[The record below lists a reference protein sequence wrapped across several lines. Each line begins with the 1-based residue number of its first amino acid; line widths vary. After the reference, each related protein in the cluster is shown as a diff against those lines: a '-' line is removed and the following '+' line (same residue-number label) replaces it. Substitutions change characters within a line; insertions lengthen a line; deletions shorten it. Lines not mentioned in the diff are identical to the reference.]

1 MKRLDIE
8 PSYRVVL
15 PTAERLAIIL
25 VGVGG
30 TGSTLALF
38 LAGLAYHARQ
48 KGVRVALTL
57 VDPDHIAP
65 ANVGRQAFAPA
76 EAQGGDLPKATSLA
90 FRLNAAYGLD
100 IAACPQRYE
109 AEMGAAWFQE
119 NGSSATGT
127 RLVIGCVDS
136 HSGRREIARTV
147 AAGNGRVWALDCGN
161 EWDSGQVLIGNVT
174 DVERIKFDRLGLC
187 SALPSPYLQESGL
200 LEPAPDG
207 PALSCADG
215 MLAEEQSLM
224 VNRLAA
230 AIAGQYVADFV
241 LRRQVT
247 QMGTTFSLS
256 PTVMAPR
263 LITAA
268 NLRRYGG
275 DARSGPPP

>member
-1 MKRLDIE
+1 MQRLDIE

-15 PTAERLAIIL
+15 PAAERLAIIL

-48 KGVRVALTL
+48 NGVRVALTL

-65 ANVGRQAFAPA
+65 ANVGRQAFSPA
-76 EAQGGDLPKATSLA
+76 EAQGGELPKATSLA
-90 FRLNAAYGLD
+90 FRLSAAYGLD

-109 AEMGAAWFQE
+109 AEMGALWFQE
-119 NGSSATGT
+119 NGSSATGA
-127 RLVIGCVDS
+127 RLIIGCVDS

-161 EWDSGQVLIGNVT
+161 ERDSGQVLIGNATGV
-174 DVERIKFDRLGLC
+174 DRVRFDRLGLC
-187 SALPSPYLQESGL
+187 SALPSPYLQEPGL

-207 PALSCADG
+207 PDTSCAER
-215 MLAEEQSLM
+215 MVTEEQSLM

-230 AIAGQYVADFV
+230 AIAAQYVADFV

-247 QMGTTFSLS
+247 QMGTTFSLA

-275 DARSGPPP
+275 DSSSGPPP